1 MGKAGSWSYANPVA
15 IAFGASSLDG
25 IGPRIAGRRYAVVT
39 YGEAVFASLT
49 KRLTQV
55 AGPPAL
61 IIDDVRPNPDFVA
74 LAPSCARLRG
84 ARIELIV
91 ALGGGSAID
100 SAKVLAASAGD
111 FEIVRKHLESAGKA
125 KLPTPLPILAI
136 PTTAGTGSEVT
147 CWATVWDS
155 EAKKKYSLADPRLY
169 PEAAIV
175 DPELTRS
182 LPRGLTLSTG
192 LDALSHALE
201 SLWNRNAN
209 PISASHAVAAA
220 REILAVLPLLL
231 DRLDDATL
239 RMRMAQAAV
248 SAGLAFS
255 NTKTALAHSL
265 SYDVTLHHG
274 VSHGI
279 ACSFTLPQVMRAAIG
294 ADPLCDARLAAI
306 FGADLAAGADRFAAQ
321 LRAMGLALEPAAY
334 GVSAEAWRGFVDKA
348 IGGER
353 GQNFIGPR
361 ARVLESFA
369 LA

>member
-1 MGKAGSWSYANPVA
+1 MLGGWSFVNPVA
-15 IAFGASSLDG
+15 IEFGASRFDRAG
-25 IGPRIAGRRYAVVT
+25 TVIAGRRYAVVT
-39 YGEAVFASLT
+39 YGEPAFAALGG
-49 KRLTQV
+49 RLRQI

-61 IIDDVRPNPDFVA
+61 VLDDVRPNPDFLA

-84 ARIELIV
+84 AGIELIV

-100 SAKVLAASAGD
+100 TAKVFAACAGD
-111 FEIVRKHLESAGKA
+111 FSVVRAHLESAGKSE
-125 KLPTPLPILAI
+125 LPTPLPIIAI

-155 EAKKKYSLADPRLY
+155 EAKRKYSLADPRLY
-169 PEAAIV
+169 PAAAIV
-175 DPELTRS
+175 DPDLTLS
-182 LPRGLTLSTG
+182 LPRALTLSTG

-209 PISASHAVAAA
+209 PVSASYAVAAA
-220 REILAVLPLLL
+220 RDILEVLPALL
-231 DRLDDATL
+231 DRLDDPAL
-239 RMRMAQAAV
+239 RSRMAQAALF
-248 SAGLAFS
+248 AGLAFS

-274 VSHGI
+274 VPHGI

-294 ADPLCDARLAAI
+294 EDAACDARLAAI
-306 FGADLAAGADRFAAQ
+306 FGPDLGAGADRFEAT
-321 LRAMGLALEPAAY
+321 LRAMGLALEPSAY
-334 GVSAEAWRGFVDKA
+334 GVGDAAWRGFVEKA

-353 GQNFIGPR
+353 GQNFIGR
-361 ARVLESFA
+361 RERILENFA